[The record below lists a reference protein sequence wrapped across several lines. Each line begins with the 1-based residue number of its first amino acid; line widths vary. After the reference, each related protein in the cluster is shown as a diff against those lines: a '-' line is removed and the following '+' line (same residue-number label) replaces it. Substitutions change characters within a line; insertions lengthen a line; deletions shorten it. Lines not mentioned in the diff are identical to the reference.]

1 MPSRRGFTLIELLV
15 ALVLFLIVSAA
26 IYGLL
31 NNTQRVSRAQAE
43 RVDMQSNMRA
53 GALIVPSDL
62 KMIGYDSVPGNAT
75 VTSDIVAMGSD
86 SIMFR
91 AIRASGIVCKFS
103 AANTIVIDTS
113 ATHYYSAYRQPVSG
127 GRDLLMLFFDG
138 DSTTSSDD
146 QWGSGLPITS
156 VGTSGSTCTAA
167 YGSRPGFQLG
177 TTVAYTGTSA
187 DALKL
192 GAPFRTYEI
201 MVYRLYQSGS
211 KYYLGARSSSN
222 GENSFQPVLGPLS
235 SSGFRLDYYDST
247 GTTVTSVPKNVR
259 SIQVTLI
266 GQSDQAINGAGGGT
280 QSVKNDSVVTRVTL
294 RNALR

>member
-1 MPSRRGFTLIELLV
+1 MTSRRGFTLIELLV

-26 IYGLL
+26 IYTLL

-62 KMIGYDSVPGNAT
+62 KMIGYDSVPGGAT

-91 AIRASGIVCKFS
+91 AIRASGIICKFS
-103 AANTIVIDTS
+103 ATNTIVIDTS
-113 ATHYYSAYRQPVSG
+113 ASRYYSAYRAPVSG
-127 GRDLLMLFFDG
+127 GRDQLMLFFDM
-138 DSTTSSDD
+138 DSTTNSDD
-146 QWGSGLPITS
+146 RWVSGRSITS
-156 VGTSGSTCTAA
+156 VGTGTCTSN
-167 YGSRPGFQLG
+167 YGSRSGLQLG
-177 TTVAYTGTSA
+177 TSIGYLGSSN
-187 DALKL
+187 DSLKV
-192 GAPFRTYEI
+192 GAPFRTYEV

-247 GTTVTSVPKNVR
+247 GTTATAVPKNVR

>member
-1 MPSRRGFTLIELLV
+1 MTTRRGFTLIELLV
-15 ALVLFLIVSAA
+15 AMVLFLIVSAA
-26 IYGLL
+26 IYSLL

-53 GALIVPSDL
+53 GALILPSDF
-62 KMIGYDSVPGNAT
+62 KMIGYDTVPGSAT
-75 VTSDIVAMGSD
+75 VTSDILAMGSD

-91 AIRASGIVCKFS
+91 AIRASGIVCQFN

-113 ATHYYSAYRQPVSG
+113 ASRYYSAYRPPVTS
-127 GRDLLMLFFDG
+127 GRDSLMLLLDG

-146 QWGSGLPITS
+146 QWASGLRIS
-156 VGTSGSTCTAA
+156 SIGTGTCSSN
-167 YGSRPGFQLG
+167 YGSRSGLQLG
-177 TTVAYTGTSA
+177 TTIAYTGTSA
-187 DALKL
+187 DALKI
-192 GAPFRTYEI
+192 GAPFRTYEV

-211 KYYLGARSSSN
+211 KYYLGARSASS
-222 GENSFQPVLGPLS
+222 GETSFQPVLGPLT
-235 SSGFRLDYYDST
+235 SSGLRFDYYDST
-247 GTTVTSVPKNVR
+247 GTTATASRKAVR

-266 GQSDQAINGAGGGT
+266 GQSDQAVNGAGGGT

>member
-1 MPSRRGFTLIELLV
+1 MTSRRGFTIIELLV
-15 ALVLFLIVSAA
+15 AMVLFLIVSAS
-26 IYGLL
+26 IYSLL

-53 GALIVPSDL
+53 GALVLPSDF
-62 KMIGYDSVPGNAT
+62 KMIGYDTVPGSAT
-75 VTSDIVAMGSD
+75 VTSDILAMGPD

-91 AIRASGIVCKFS
+91 AIRASGIVCQFN
-103 AANTIVIDTS
+103 ATNTIVIDTS
-113 ATHYYSAYRQPVSG
+113 ASRYYSAYRTPVTS
-127 GRDLLMLFFDG
+127 GRDSLMVFLDG

-146 QWGSGLPITS
+146 QWASGLPISS
-156 VGTSGSTCTAA
+156 VGTGTCSGN
-167 YGSRPGFQLG
+167 YGSRSGLQVG
-177 TTVAYTGTSA
+177 TTIAYTGTSA

-192 GAPFRTYEI
+192 GAPFRSYEV

-211 KYYLGARSSSN
+211 KYYLGARSASN
-222 GENSFQPVLGPLS
+222 SETSFQPVLGPLTP
-235 SSGFRLDYYDST
+235 SGLRFDYYDST
-247 GTTVTSVPKNVR
+247 GTATTASRKAVR

-266 GQSDQAINGAGGGT
+266 AQSDQAVNGAGGGT

>member
-1 MPSRRGFTLIELLV
+1 MTSRRGFTLIELLV

-62 KMIGYDSVPGNAT
+62 KMIGYDSVPGGAT
-75 VTSDIVAMGSD
+75 VTPDIVAMGSD

-113 ATHYYSAYRQPVSG
+113 ASLYYSAYRAPVTGS
-127 GRDLLMLFFDG
+127 RDSLMLFLDI

-146 QWGSGLPITS
+146 RWAWGRRISS
-156 VGTSGSTCTAA
+156 VGTGTCTSA
-167 YGSRPGFQLG
+167 YGSRSGLQLG
-177 TTVAYTGTSA
+177 TQLGYLGTSN
-187 DALKL
+187 DSLKV
-192 GAPFRTYEI
+192 GAPFRTYEV